1 MTRRPHLLFALAAL
15 LAAGCAGGAAPS
27 TAPASTAQPEPSSTA
42 QPEPSVA
49 ASTPASADFGAL
61 VPVETVAPAAP
72 LDLTTH
78 LNTRFD
84 LASLAGHPVLIFFGY
99 LKCPDVC
106 PATFGTMI
114 EVAEERPDVRVVY
127 VTVDPERDTVPAMA
141 AALMRYGE
149 AFTGLT
155 GTPEEI
161 AAAAAA
167 WDVKYEKLDIQ
178 VSGGHATYAMAH
190 TADVFLVDPEGR
202 YRGRFPFGTEA
213 AGIVAAIEAL
223 SSG

>member
-1 MTRRPHLLFALAAL
+1 MIRRLLLVLLLVALAG
-15 LAAGCAGGAAPS
+15 AGCTRAGRPA
-27 TAPASTAQPEPSSTA
+27 TAPTVPGSPAPVVTTDAGPSPGATS
-42 QPEPSVA
+42 
-49 ASTPASADFGAL
+49 SAGLEAL
-61 VPVETVAPAAP
+61 VPVDAIEPAPA

-84 LASLAGHPVLIFFGY
+84 LASMAGHPVLIFFGY

-114 EVAEERPDVRVVY
+114 EVVLARPDARVVY

-141 AALMRYGE
+141 SALMRYGE

-155 GTPEEI
+155 GTPAEI
-161 AAAAAA
+161 AHAAAN
-167 WDVKYEKLDIQ
+167 WDVKYEKLEIQ

-190 TADVFLVDPEGR
+190 TADVFLVDPEGQ

-213 AGIVAAIEAL
+213 SGIITAIDAV
-223 SSG
+223 SDG

>member
-1 MTRRPHLLFALAAL
+1 MTRRLLLLFLLASLA
-15 LAAGCAGGAAPS
+15 AAGCTRAGAQA
-27 TAPASTAQPEPSSTA
+27 TAPASTARAEP
-42 QPEPSVA
+42 
-49 ASTPASADFGAL
+49 TPVSNATGDTGSGAL
-61 VPVETVAPAAP
+61 IPVEPVEPAPA

-84 LASLAGHPVLIFFGY
+84 LGSLAGHPVLIFFGY

-106 PATFGTMI
+106 PATFGSMV
-114 EVAEERPDVRVVY
+114 EVVLARPDARVVY

-141 AALMRYGE
+141 SALMRYGE

-155 GTPEEI
+155 GTPAEI
-161 AAAAAA
+161 ANATAN
-167 WDVKYEKLDIQ
+167 WDVKYEKLEIQ

-213 AGIVAAIEAL
+213 SGIIAVIDAI
-223 SSG
+223 SNG